1 MLPPFISLHLPL
13 ERANQDISIQS
24 PCQRF
29 NLVQFIL
36 LEIRL
41 LLYLYG
47 DESKLETEKLE
58 EPCGC
63 QTHDNRHLS
72 ENNVF
77 TLFLIPPKD
86 WRVTTCRSPAR
97 PISHSWQIP
106 MEKVTVFPLSAAPLQ
121 SKFILFSLTGV
132 KALILLTWLE
142 LDQG

>member
-41 LLYLYG
+41 LLYLHG

-63 QTHDNRHLS
+63 QTHDSRYLS
-72 ENNVF
+72 EHNAF
-77 TLFLIPPKD
+77 TRLTFL
-86 WRVTTCRSPAR
+86 
-97 PISHSWQIP
+97 
-106 MEKVTVFPLSAAPLQ
+106 LSLR
-121 SKFILFSLTGV
+121 TGESGH
-132 KALILLTWLE
+132 AE
-142 LDQG
+142 AQ